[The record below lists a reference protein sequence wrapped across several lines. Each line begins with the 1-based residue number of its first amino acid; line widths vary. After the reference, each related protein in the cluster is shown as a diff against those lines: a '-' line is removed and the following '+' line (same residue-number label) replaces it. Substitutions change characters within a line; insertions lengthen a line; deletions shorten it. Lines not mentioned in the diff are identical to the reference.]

1 MWSQWARNFLRVV
14 VKGRSE
20 MGKSRGRR
28 NRRQQRGE
36 RALEASDPQRQEVDG
51 GAKDWGRGRVVRV
64 SVWEDEKAL
73 ELIGWLHDNVS
84 AQCHQA
90 VHSTMVK

>member
-1 MWSQWARNFLRVV
+1 MREATHRRTHTVWFHSQEVP
-14 VKGRSE
+14 
-20 MGKSRGRR
+20 
-28 NRRQQRGE
+28 
-36 RALEASDPQRQEVDG
+36 EASDPQRQEVDG